1 MRRKYFGWAI
11 AAVALLGPQGAWA
24 GDREIAQQIIER
36 LKTHR
41 DSGALKEFT
50 LDMKVDQGVV
60 LLRGNVSQD
69 RQKDLVLAAAD
80 GIEGVKNVVDEVSV
94 SSIQPSTASAK
105 PAVEKQGAFDMSAAL
120 SATAPQIESAIE
132 LETQAIVEPAA
143 ALRQTGSTTQV
154 DPMITQVAAY
164 ESATDDALVNKVLGV
179 LGEAQRSGELK
190 GFGLDVQSDNGIVL
204 LTGQARSEA
213 QRERIIALVRSVPGV
228 SEIHES
234 IDLATPSAA
243 PTLEPMPSTGTPAKM
258 VSAPTTMA
266 ASPMPVMPKPA
277 KVASAKNDRQAVV
290 QAVPYRTHSVQAQTA
305 SAPMMGAPMMG
316 APMMGAP
323 IGMSGTPVPMAPYTA
338 VGAPR
343 YDTPNLPNY
352 AWPGYAAH
360 PNYAAVTY
368 PQQYS
373 PSAYPYIGPFY
384 PYPQVPLGW
393 RKVSLEWDD
402 GWWFLDFTDR
412 DY

>member
-1 MRRKYFGWAI
+1 MA
-11 AAVALLGPQGAWA
+11 
-24 GDREIAQQIIER
+24 
-36 LKTHR
+36 
-41 DSGALKEFT
+41 
-50 LDMKVDQGVV
+50 
-60 LLRGNVSQD
+60 
-69 RQKDLVLAAAD
+69 
-80 GIEGVKNVVDEVSV
+80 
-94 SSIQPSTASAK
+94 
-105 PAVEKQGAFDMSAAL
+105 AAL

-132 LETQAIVEPAA
+132 LEANAIVEPAES
-143 ALRQTGSTTQV
+143 LRQAGSPALI

-164 ESATDDALVNKVLGV
+164 ETATDDALVSKVLGV
-179 LGEAQRSGELK
+179 LGEAQRRGELK
-190 GFGLDVQSDNGIVL
+190 GFGLDVQSDNGVVL

-213 QRERIIALVRSVPGV
+213 QRERIIALVRGVPGV
-228 SEIHES
+228 AEIHES
-234 IDLATPSAA
+234 IDLATPTAA
-243 PTLEPMPSTGTPAKM
+243 PALAPMPAAGTPAKM
-258 VSAPTTMA
+258 VSAPDPIA
-266 ASPMPVMPKPA
+266 ASPMSTVPTPAELAPV
-277 KVASAKNDRQAVV
+277 KNDRQAVV
-290 QAVPYRTHSVQAQTA
+290 QAVPYRAHSVQPQTV
-305 SAPMMGAPMMG
+305 SAPV
-316 APMMGAP
+316 MGAP

-360 PNYAAVTY
+360 PNYAALTY